1 MKFSEADTS
10 GGHRILGYDP
20 GRILI
25 GDRVYTRSLI
35 VGPDHISPDWGP
47 ESAVDLAADH
57 FAALV
62 ALAPRIIIIGTGS
75 QQVFPDPGLYRDL
88 LRQGLGVEIMDTG
101 AACRTYNILM
111 SEGRGVAAGLIPG

>member
-10 GGHRILGYDP
+10 GGYRIFGYDP

-25 GDRVYTRSLI
+25 GNRVYTRSLI
-35 VGPDHISPDWGP
+35 VGPDHIGPDWGP
-47 ESAVDLAADH
+47 ESAADLAAKH
-57 FAALV
+57 FVALV

-111 SEGRGVAAGLIPG
+111 SEGREVAAGLILG